1 MRRRTSAGLRRY
13 PLSEP
18 ISFAVAPDL
27 TLVGDAWGAPDAPP
41 VLFLHGGGQTR
52 HAWSGSCAVVAAH
65 GWRAIALDQ
74 RGHGESGRAPHG
86 DYEDADF
93 AQDVVAVVRA
103 LGRPVV
109 LVGASLGG
117 LASLLA
123 SHAHPDIARAVV
135 LVDVTPRLE
144 QTGVLRVLSFM
155 RARPEGFES
164 LDEAAEAV
172 AAYQPQ
178 RRRAPST
185 EGLRKNLRQGPDGR
199 WRWHWDPEL
208 MASWS
213 PERWSVERRERAISE
228 RFDAARALT
237 VPTLL
242 IHGKQSD
249 VVSDATSREFLAVA
263 PHARYVDLAD
273 AAHMVAGDRNDVFTE
288 TVVGFLR
295 SLPGAPA

>member
-1 MRRRTSAGLRRY
+1 MSDPVT
-13 PLSEP
+13 
-18 ISFAVAPDL
+18 FAVAPDL
-27 TLVGDAWGAPDAPP
+27 TLVGDAWGAADAPP

-52 HAWSGSCAVVAAH
+52 HAWAGSCAVVATH

-74 RGHGESGRAPHG
+74 RGHGDSGRAPHG
-86 DYEDADF
+86 AYDDADF
-93 AQDVVAVVRA
+93 AADVVAVVRA
-103 LGRPVV
+103 LGRPAV

-123 SHAHPDIARAVV
+123 SHAQPDIARAVV

-155 RARPEGFES
+155 RARPDGFAS
-164 LDEAAEAV
+164 LEEAADAV

-185 EGLRKNLRQGPDGR
+185 DGLRKNLRQGPDGR

-213 PERWSVERRERAISE
+213 AERWSVERRERAVAE
-228 RFDAARALT
+228 RFDAARALA

-249 VVSDATSREFLAVA
+249 VVSDATSREFLDVV
-263 PHARYVDLAD
+263 PHAQYVDLAD
-273 AAHMVAGDRNDVFTE
+273 AAHMVAGDRNDVFTA
-288 TVVGFLR
+288 TVVGFLDG
-295 SLPGAPA
+295 LGGAV